1 MDDQTDALTRT
12 GSRSHFETCLGV
24 ELHSTDAAPYRQ
36 SFLCCDIHHL
46 IDHLNQYGHHGGD
59 SAIIAVSNRLREF
72 AYVIHRFG
80 CDEFVLTGI
89 KSPIPDID
97 SNLPVKIRQC
107 VVDVDLPRSIKYSG
121 RAKSWVIAHLQM
133 AMVQPKMIN
142 ETIYCCEP
150 DAWGAA

>member
-1 MDDQTDALTRT
+1 MNGHLPRVPTFQQYSTLLTEDGNFKRA
-12 GSRSHFETCLGV
+12 V
-24 ELHSTDAAPYRQ
+24 EICELAI
-36 SFLCCDIHHL
+36 SF
-46 IDHLNQYGHHGGD
+46 G
-59 SAIIAVSNRLREF
+59 LRD
-72 AYVIHRFG
+72 G
-80 CDEFVLTGI
+80 TTGI